1 MPLFEMCAECKNFF
15 STENDRHKGTFTVKD
30 GAFAPLD
37 FLQEGQY
44 FRVVGSTYNDGVYQ
58 YPEANLTDETFTGE
72 IWAMRVPPAFIALST
87 EIEEYN
93 NSDVGKP
100 SPYISE
106 NFGGYGYTKATDA
119 NGAPISWHKA
129 FASRLNK
136 YRKL

>member
-58 YPEANLTDETFTGE
+58 YPDANLTGE
-72 IWAMRVPPAFIALST
+72 VWSMRVPPAFIELSERIDAST
-87 EIEEYN
+87 AKHEETL
-93 NSDVGKP
+93 KT
-100 SPYISE
+100 PYTSE
-106 NFGGYGYTKATDA
+106 SFAGYSYTIAQNQSA
-119 NGAPISWHKA
+119 MQI
-129 FASRLNK
+129 FSRELNK
-136 YRKL
+136 WRKL

>member
-58 YPEANLTDETFTGE
+58 YPDANLTDETFTGE
-72 IWAMRVPPAFIALST
+72 VWAMRVPPAFIELS
-87 EIEEYN
+87 ERIDARMAKHEETL
-93 NSDVGKP
+93 KTP
-100 SPYISE
+100 CTSE
-106 NFGGYGYTKATDA
+106 SFAGYSYTIAQNQSA
-119 NGAPISWHKA
+119 MQI
-129 FASRLNK
+129 FSRELNK
-136 YRKL
+136 WRKL

>member
-44 FRVVGSTYNDGVYQ
+44 FRIVGSTFNDGVYQ

-72 IWAMRVPPAFIALST
+72 IWAMRIPPAFLELSERIDAWT
-87 EIEEYN
+87 TQHGDAI
-93 NSDVGKP
+93 K
-100 SPYISE
+100 SPYLSE
-106 NFGGYGYTKATDA
+106 SFGGYSYTKAA
-119 NGAPISWHKA
+119 SASGSGALSV
-129 FASRLNK
+129 FAAELNK
-136 YRKL
+136 WRKL

>member
-44 FRVVGSTYNDGVYQ
+44 FRVVGSTFNDGVYQ

-72 IWAMRVPPAFIALST
+72 IWAMRVPPAFIELST

>member
-15 STENDRHKGTFTVKD
+15 SEEKDRHKGTFTVKD

-44 FRVVGSTYNDGVYQ
+44 FRVVGSTFNDGVYQ

-72 IWAMRVPPAFIALST
+72 VWAMRVPPAFIALST

-119 NGAPISWHKA
+119 SGAPISWQKA

-136 YRKL
+136 WRKL